1 MRLIAPAVLAAAV
14 VAILML
20 PPTAAQEPNP
30 RPCDS
35 TADAEHAPHALH
47 LAAEHADNLVD
58 KLRHTHDA
66 HPTPM
71 NTC

>member
-20 PPTAAQEPNP
+20 PPIAAQEPNSRP
-30 RPCDS
+30 RDS
-35 TADAEHAPHALH
+35 TADAVQAPQALH
-47 LAAEHADNLVD
+47 VAAEHADNLVD

-71 NTC
+71 NPC